1 MRLGIKRPLLLRD
14 VSRGSRARIGGV
26 RMIAG
31 GVTVVAEKG
40 D

>member
-1 MRLGIKRPLLLRD
+1 MRLVIKRPWLRD
-14 VSRGSRARIGGV
+14 VGGGSRGRIGGV

-31 GVTVVAEKG
+31 RVTVVAEKG